1 MTTVSATR
9 VYLCYTVRLIL
20 ARIESILDIGN
31 DKKMWFGFPSGEI
44 KNNFYCLFLLSIQ
57 FFIWKAKLSSKLP
70 NTNYESIQ
78 LMDNLSN
85 TNVNIFL
92 GRDNYNCVLSRNW
105 DLL

>member
-1 MTTVSATR
+1 M
-9 VYLCYTVRLIL
+9 VRFSFL
-20 ARIESILDIGN
+20 SN
-31 DKKMWFGFPSGEI
+31 QKQ
-44 KNNFYCLFLLSIQ
+44 FLLS
-57 FFIWKAKLSSKLP
+57 FSSKHTVFYLEGKLSSKLP
-70 NTNYESIQ
+70 NANYVLGESVQ